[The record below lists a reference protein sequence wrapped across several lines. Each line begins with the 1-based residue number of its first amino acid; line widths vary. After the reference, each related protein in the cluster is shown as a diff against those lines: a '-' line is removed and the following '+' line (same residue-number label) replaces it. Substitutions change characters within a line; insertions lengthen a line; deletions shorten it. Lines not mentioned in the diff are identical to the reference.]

1 MASYTLSPVGGAA
14 AQFFDDNGNVLSG
27 GKLYVYA
34 AGTTTPLTTW
44 TTPAG
49 SVPNTNPI
57 IFDAAGR
64 PPNEIWLNQQNT
76 YKFVIKTS
84 ADVLVRT
91 YDNIPGLPQPPATN
105 SSTSITYYQGDTV
118 AASALVPGSLYTIAT
133 LGSTDFTAVGAAYN
147 STGVVFVAT
156 APGIGTGTAYVTQY
170 LQTKLQQFVSVKD
183 FGAVGD
189 GVTDDTAAF
198 TAGVTYLNTLGGGTL
213 CVPQGSYLLNGVAG
227 TDGIKNG
234 VLIPFNSSGGS
245 ANGNINTIRLTGD
258 SEYTRL
264 IAGSDNMY
272 VVRLSG
278 SHCEVSNLRIE
289 AGGRSGVTGLGLV
302 PQNLSSTTTFAD
314 QSQNTIKK
322 LLIKGCADAIVLQCG
337 PGTAST
343 SACYYNNFS
352 DLHIVGAGDGT
363 RGIYL
368 KTGINSGSL
377 NSTCN
382 RNNFYGINLNTL
394 NTGIDIESGDTN
406 NFFGVACENLL
417 AGTSPSAT
425 PTGFIVDN
433 LDGNGLANQ
442 SNRIFGGTFE
452 AVTRHIENANNT
464 TELYGALFDGAKIL
478 FTANPLI
485 IIGGYDPSVTPQIL
499 PGYVYQQNAYLTGYR
514 SGSIQFTYGAAF
526 GASPQSVLNY
536 YQKGTWTPTYK
547 GSTADP
553 TITYAIQLGS
563 YERIGNICFINI
575 EIQTN
580 AATGGTGNLQI
591 GDLPF
596 VSAANSGYPQYVAL
610 GLSAGFATSQPKSA
624 FIASSSNKL
633 TLSLVNNSD
642 YITSALGTPAA
653 TVANLSNSAGANRIN
668 VNFVYQVA

>member
-1 MASYTLSPVGGAA
+1 VFVDGVNQYGPGALYAYQETSSTVVTFTAGLHVGAEVKFTTSAITSSSAGDAEQVSYTPPFTGG
-14 AQFFDDNGNVLSG
+14 V
-27 GKLYVYA
+27 
-34 AGTTTPLTTW
+34 
-44 TTPAG
+44 
-49 SVPNTNPI
+49 
-57 IFDAAGR
+57 
-64 PPNEIWLNQQNT
+64 
-76 YKFVIKTS
+76 
-84 ADVLVRT
+84 
-91 YDNIPGLPQPPATN
+91 ATN
-105 SSTSITYYQGDTV
+105 V
-118 AASALVPGSLYTIAT
+118 ELKLA
-133 LGSTDFTAVGAAYN
+133 
-147 STGVVFVAT
+147 
-156 APGIGTGTAYVTQY
+156 
-170 LQTKLQQFVSVKD
+170 QTVSVKD

-189 GVTDDTAAF
+189 GVADDTAAF
-198 TAGVTYLNTLGGGTL
+198 TAGITYLNTLGGGTL
-213 CVPQGSYLLNGVAG
+213 RVPQGSYLLNGVAG

-245 ANGNINTIRLTGD
+245 GNGNANTIRLTGD

-278 SHCEVSNLRIE
+278 SHCEVSNLRID
-289 AGGRSGVTGLGLV
+289 AGSRSGVTGLGLV

-322 LLIKGCADAIVLQCG
+322 LLIKGCVNAIVLQCG
-337 PGTAST
+337 PGTTST
-343 SACYYNNFS
+343 SACYYNTFS

-382 RNNFYGINLNTL
+382 RNSFYGINLNTL

-406 NFFGVACENLL
+406 NFFGVSCENLL

-425 PTGFIVDN
+425 PTGFIVDS

-452 AVTRHIENANNT
+452 AVTRHIENASNT
-464 TELYGALFDGAKIL
+464 TELHGVLFDGAKIL
-478 FTANPLI
+478 FTANPLVI
-485 IIGGYDPSVTPQIL
+485 VGGYDPSVTPQIL

-514 SGSIQFTYGAAF
+514 SGSIQFTYGASF

-580 AATGGTGNLQI
+580 AAAGGTGNLQI

-610 GLSAGFATSQPKSA
+610 GLSAGFATSQPKAA

-633 TLSLVNNSD
+633 TLSLVNNLN
-642 YITSALGTPAA
+642 YITSALGTPTA
-653 TVANLSNSAGANRIN
+653 TVADLSNSAGANRIN